1 MNLKHA
7 LLALLLFPGLL
18 YALPM
23 GWLMLG
29 IERRLRARFQGR
41 IGPPLGQ
48 PFFDVVKL
56 LAKWPVPRLPSDVW
70 LLTGLPILA
79 FGSMTGALALLPVFA
94 GETGFAGDL
103 ILFVSLLEVPPVC
116 LILAGYAS
124 RSIYGEVGATREA
137 IVSIASSV
145 PLLAGLV
152 AMAAAAGSVQLT
164 AIAAATPWS
173 VRVPAL
179 LAYFICLPVKLRL
192 NPFSLANAEQEILAG
207 PLTEFDGR
215 RLALWQLVHGL
226 EWVAL
231 VGALGCLAVPVRS
244 SSPWLN
250 VAAFS
255 FLSLLLVLVL
265 TALESATARLKLRLA
280 TRLLWRWAS
289 LPAVVALAAAL
300 YLRYSRY

>member
-7 LLALLLFPGLL
+7 LLSLLLFPGLL

-41 IGPPLGQ
+41 IGPPVWQ
-48 PFFDVVKL
+48 PFYDVVKL
-56 LAKWPVPRLPSDVW
+56 LAKTPVPRSPSDVW

-79 FGSMTGALALLPVFA
+79 FASATGALALLPVFP
-94 GETGFAGDL
+94 TGFAGDL
-103 ILFVSLLEVPPVC
+103 ILLVSLLAIPPLC

-137 IVSIASSV
+137 IVSISSTV
-145 PLLAGLV
+145 PLLGGLV
-152 AMAAAAGSVQLT
+152 AMAAAAGSVRLT
-164 AIAAATPWS
+164 TIAAVTPWA
-173 VRVPAL
+173 VRAPAL

-215 RLALWQLVHGL
+215 RLAIWELAHGL

-231 VGALGCLAVPVRS
+231 VGALICLAVPLRS
-244 SSPWLN
+244 SSAWLN
-250 VAAFS
+250 VIGFS
-255 FLSLLLVLVL
+255 FLSLLLVLLL
-265 TALESATARLKLRLA
+265 TALESATARLRLSQA
-280 TRLLWRWAS
+280 TRWLWRWAS
-289 LPAVVALAAAL
+289 LPAALALAAAI